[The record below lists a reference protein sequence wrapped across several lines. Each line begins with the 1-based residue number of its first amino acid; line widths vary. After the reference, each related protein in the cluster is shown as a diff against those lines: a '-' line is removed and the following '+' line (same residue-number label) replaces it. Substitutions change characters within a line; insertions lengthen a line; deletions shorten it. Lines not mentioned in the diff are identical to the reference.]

1 MPFQA
6 GALLDDKLKDEFID
20 EISEEYDEVREEH
33 YDSLKVTLL
42 YLSLDN
48 FLYIFA

>member
-6 GALLDDKLKDEFID
+6 GALLDGKLKEEFMD

-33 YDSLKVTLL
+33 YDSLKVSVL
-42 YLSLDN
+42 Y
-48 FLYIFA
+48 